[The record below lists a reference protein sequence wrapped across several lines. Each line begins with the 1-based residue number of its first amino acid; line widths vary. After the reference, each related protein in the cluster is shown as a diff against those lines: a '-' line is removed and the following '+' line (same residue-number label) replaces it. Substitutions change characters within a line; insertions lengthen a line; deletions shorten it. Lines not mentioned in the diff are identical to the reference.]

1 MARREQDAAVI
12 PGFDAEM
19 GFQLIHASRDEVVI
33 EYEIGERHLQPYGIV
48 HGGVHCAIVES
59 ACSTGAAFAAMADRR
74 HVVGLE
80 NHTSFIRAAR
90 AGTVRATARP
100 LTRGRRSQVWEACIE
115 DGEGHLL
122 ATGRVR
128 LLCLDEGSDLAGRRV
143 EAAGRGSQDAGS

>member
-1 MARREQDAAVI
+1 MSQPTSPAPPPI

-19 GFQLIHASRDEVVI
+19 GFRLLHATGDEVVI
-33 EYEIGERHLQPYGIV
+33 EYEIAARHLQPYGIV

-59 ACSTGAAFAAMADRR
+59 ACSTGAAFAAMKDRR

-90 AGTVRATARP
+90 KGKVRATARP
-100 LTRGRRSQVWEACIE
+100 LTRGRRSQVWEARVE
-115 DGEGHLL
+115 DGEGRLL

-128 LLCLDEGSDLAGRRV
+128 LLCLDEGSDLAGRTV
-143 EAAGRGSQDAGS
+143 GAGR